1 MDIYQTLQKE
11 LDGKVIEN
19 EPLANYTTF
28 KIGGPAQYFFTA
40 ENLTDLIKA
49 IKSAKKLNLPYFIL
63 GRGSNLLVS
72 DKGFKGLIIRVINDR
87 LEIRDNR
94 IRSET
99 GVDLGKLVR
108 EATNVSLSGLEFL
121 AGIPGTVGAAV
132 YGNVGAFGKS
142 TADVLISAE
151 ILTKD
156 NKVRKVENKWFN
168 FRYRDSRLKDS
179 GEIVLRAEFQL
190 KKSNKEEIK
199 KTINEILKIRKEKIP
214 PYASAGSIFKN
225 IELRT
230 LNEKLKTSFQEKA
243 KGGKVATGFLIDQC
257 GLKGTKI
264 GRAEISKQHAN
275 FIINRNGAKAKDVL
289 ELIELI
295 KKKVYDKF
303 GIKLKEEVQII

>member
-49 IKSAKKLNLPYFIL
+49 IKSVKKLNLPYFIL

-132 YGNVGAFGKS
+132 YGNAGAFGKS

-230 LNEKLKTSFQEKA
+230 LNEKLKTLFQEKA

-289 ELIELI
+289 ELIKLI

-303 GIKLKEEVQII
+303 GIKLKEEVKIL